1 MTGKINVMGYVRV
14 STETQVKH
22 GQGLD
27 IQMKEIQNYCKKNDY
42 NLLNIYVDAG
52 ISGSQ
57 SIENRKQLSELL
69 IECNTRNGKGK
80 HSPENIIS
88 KVIIQK
94 MDRLARDTYQYLW
107 IEGKLNEMGVT
118 VESVNEE
125 MFNQPNDPIIQALKE
140 MVIVFSKMEKSIIAN
155 RLSKG
160 RTEKSTKGIKP
171 CGTLPYGYKYNS
183 KKEVV
188 IDKAEAKVVQEVFDL
203 YSKGY
208 GYTDIARQLNSQNI
222 KTKRNKPWS
231 KQGISVMVNN
241 DFYTSVL
248 TYKQNKIQ
256 GIHSAIISMDKWNQI
271 KNKNH
276 KSITV

>member
-1 MTGKINVMGYVRV
+1 MVINVIGYVRV

-27 IQMKEIQNYCKKNDY
+27 IQVKEIKNYCKKNNY
-42 NLLNIYVDAG
+42 NLIDIYIDAG

-69 IECNTRNGKGK
+69 IECHTRNSKSK
-80 HSPENIIS
+80 HHSGETINKI
-88 KVIIQK
+88 IIQK

-107 IEGKLNEMGVT
+107 IESKLNEMDII

-160 RTEKSTKGIKP
+160 RIEKSTKGIKP
-171 CGTLPYGYKYNS
+171 CGMLPYGYKYNS

-188 IDKAEAKVVQEVFDL
+188 INPTEAKVVQEIFDL

-208 GYTDIARQLNSQNI
+208 GYTEIARQLNSKNI
-222 KTKRNKPWS
+222 KSKKNGLWS
-231 KQGISVMVNN
+231 KQSINTIIKN

-256 GIHSAIISMDKWNQI
+256 GTHPAIISMNKWNQI
-271 KNKNH
+271 KNQNQV
-276 KSITV
+276 SV